1 MSSEILKWG
10 LIIFTLVI
18 CLIIYT
24 VSSKIMDALKFSFND
39 QSEEI
44 DEYSM
49 YKDGVD
55 CDLEGEG
62 INIMEKMET
71 LRKILETKYSKQ
83 NK

>member
-1 MSSEILKWG
+1 
-10 LIIFTLVI
+10 
-18 CLIIYT
+18 
-24 VSSKIMDALKFSFND
+24 MDALKFSFND